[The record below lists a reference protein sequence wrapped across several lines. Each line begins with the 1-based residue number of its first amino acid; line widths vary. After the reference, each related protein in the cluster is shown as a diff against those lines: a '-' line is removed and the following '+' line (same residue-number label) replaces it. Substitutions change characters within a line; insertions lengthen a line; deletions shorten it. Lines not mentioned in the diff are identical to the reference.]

1 MEFIINN
8 WYLIIVAICIVCC
21 LGYMA
26 YHYFKLP
33 TSKQIENLE
42 EWLKYAVVEA
52 ERVLGS
58 GTGKLKLRMVYDM
71 AIQKFPWLAEMISFE
86 KFSVWVDDALV
97 WMRDVLSSNDA
108 INYIV
113 TGDEDLVS
121 VSINETDDCK

>member
-8 WYLIIVAICIVCC
+8 WYLIIAFLCVVCG
-21 LGYMA
+21 LGYMV
-26 YHYFKLP
+26 YHFFKLP
-33 TSKQIENLE
+33 TSKQIDNLK

-71 AIQKFPWLAEMISFE
+71 AIQKFPWLAEFIEFE

-113 TGDEDLVS
+113 TGDEDLTS

>member
-1 MEFIINN
+1 MEILLNDWPLLVAGTCIFIAVVSGVV
-8 WYLIIVAICIVCC
+8 YF
-21 LGYMA
+21 
-26 YHYFKLP
+26 FKLP
-33 TSKQIENLE
+33 TATQLANIK
-42 EWLKYAVVEA
+42 EWLKFAVVEA
-52 ERVLGS
+52 EKELGS

-71 AIQKFPWLAEMISFE
+71 AIQKFPWLAKRVSFDL
-86 KFSVWVDDALV
+86 FSVWVDDALV